1 MPGERLALHLGRL
14 QLIPTENMPE
24 GVDVSAPLLG
34 DMLDM
39 LRVYAPDVLKESL
52 PVLEKEGI
60 LVEAKK
66 DAKYEEGKW
75 TIPKV

>member
-1 MPGERLALHLGRL
+1 
-14 QLIPTENMPE
+14 
-24 GVDVSAPLLG
+24 
-34 DMLDM
+34 MLDM